1 MEAVPSHFPGK
12 GLMTVRRPNWLVLLG
27 STLVVSSVIAYLVHY
42 ALFRDSRHIFLYLIG
57 DLAFLPVQVL
67 FVTLIVDRL
76 LNKREKTALLKKL
89 NMVIGIFFNELG
101 TPLLQS
107 LASFDRGIGGIRQ
120 SLVPTQQWSG
130 KDFTS
135 ARERFARY
143 DPVVECE
150 GGPLE
155 ELRSYLDGKR
165 SFLLTLMENP
175 NLLEHES
182 FTDLLWAVFHL
193 AQELDARK
201 DLRGL
206 PETDS
211 AHLSGDIQRA
221 YRMLLAEWLSYMR
234 HLKEDYPYLYSL
246 AVRTNPFDP
255 EARPEVR

>member
-1 MEAVPSHFPGK
+1 MEAVPHFPGK

-42 ALFRDSRHIFLYLIG
+42 VLFRDSRHIFLYLIG

-67 FVTLIVDRL
+67 FVTLIVDGL
-76 LNKREKTALLKKL
+76 LSKREKTALLKKL

-101 TPLLQS
+101 TPLLHS

-246 AVRTNPFDP
+246 AARTNPFDP